1 MGESLLRTQPQYE
14 VKLKSCQFTEHPARD
29 DLCFSFF
36 LRLFFFHWFIFGRK
50 GKREKKKAGLK
61 LWNKT
66 NGKSEDC
73 PWIRW
78 NERWNV
84 LFLSCMSFTHYFC
97 IFISHI
103 TPTCMSSSL
112 DDVMSRRS
120 KHPTD
125 ARLLSSQTSHKE
137 HPLLFNFQSNLGTQ
151 EGSDAKRIWWK
162 YDGCKIQSLRV
173 LGGAFFAY
181 IWKEKAQSIVLQPLS
196 H

>member
-1 MGESLLRTQPQYE
+1 MKGKNLPQIHHCVPSSPRFNALWYEESPRGRICAGRKEYRRMGESLLRTQPQYE

-36 LRLFFFHWFIFGRK
+36 LRLLFFHWFIFGRK

-125 ARLLSSQTSHKE
+125 ARLLSSQTSNNE

-151 EGSDAKRIWWK
+151 
-162 YDGCKIQSLRV
+162 
-173 LGGAFFAY
+173 
-181 IWKEKAQSIVLQPLS
+181 
-196 H
+196 